1 MTFQLLEKK
10 QVNRQKKPKNPK
22 ENSCDLPTKTEKEAA
37 EKKMANLNQSKRGK
51 KKNYTLKE
59 IEEMYPLFKKTGWKK
74 RTNKRTNY
82 EIHFICNTKRVEE
95 YLKNF
100 EVLVN
105 I

>member
-59 IEEMYPLFKKTGWKK
+59 IEEMYPLFKKTG
-74 RTNKRTNY
+74 
-82 EIHFICNTKRVEE
+82 
-95 YLKNF
+95 
-100 EVLVN
+100 
-105 I
+105 